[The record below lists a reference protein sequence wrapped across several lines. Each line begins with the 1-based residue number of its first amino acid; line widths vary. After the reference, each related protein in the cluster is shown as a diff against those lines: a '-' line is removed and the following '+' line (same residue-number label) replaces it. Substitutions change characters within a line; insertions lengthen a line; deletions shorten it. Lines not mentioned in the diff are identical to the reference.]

1 MRTNMIFPQKDTL
14 KDDLSSIIEK
24 NDMVFLLIGKL
35 KTIKKVY
42 LYKKIPMILYT
53 FMETFIGIFIYCF
66 PMKTKQKKTK
76 TKTKTGNLIYRI
88 EI

>member
-1 MRTNMIFPQKDTL
+1 
-14 KDDLSSIIEK
+14 
-24 NDMVFLLIGKL
+24 MVFLLIGKL

-66 PMKTKQKKTK
+66 PMKTKQKKQKQKQKQET
-76 TKTKTGNLIYRI
+76 
-88 EI
+88 